1 MTKNECL
8 AALEAVLFASGE
20 PIEIERL
27 CLALESDQT
36 VVCGLLNELGDSLE
50 AEQRGLRLVYLE
62 NKVQLCTKQD
72 YADVIRTALE
82 TRKTPMLS
90 NTAMEVLA
98 IVAYRQPVTKSYI
111 EQVRGVDSAY
121 TVGSLCDKGL
131 IEEAGR
137 LEVPGR
143 PILYKTT
150 DNFLRVFGFSSIKE
164 LSPLPDGFSL
174 PVDEAAEAASA
185 QQTLEQ

>member
-98 IVAYRQPVTKSYI
+98 IVAP
-111 EQVRGVDSAY
+111 E
-121 TVGSLCDKGL
+121 
-131 IEEAGR
+131 
-137 LEVPGR
+137 R
-143 PILYKTT
+143 PIPKAVSLGLYLFRGGT
-150 DNFLRVFGFSSIKE
+150 
-164 LSPLPDGFSL
+164 
-174 PVDEAAEAASA
+174 
-185 QQTLEQ
+185 